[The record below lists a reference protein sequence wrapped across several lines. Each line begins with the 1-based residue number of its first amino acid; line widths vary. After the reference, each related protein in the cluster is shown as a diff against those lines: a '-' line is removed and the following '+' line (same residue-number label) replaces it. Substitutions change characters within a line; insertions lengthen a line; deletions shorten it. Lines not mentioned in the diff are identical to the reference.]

1 MNLWM
6 DDRVSVERKLFDEE
20 NSFVS
25 GQGQALNIIVG
36 ERKVSPCDHAV
47 YSRFKLWVVS
57 QLTGGEVETYRAE
70 SVTIDHWDE
79 KAGNC
84 FPHLLNPCECGTFL
98 PIAVEPG
105 PMLSS
110 AVGLLED
117 LERLKQHYSEME
129 PDFQLVSDVLLEMA
143 QFSLDTNTPLEFR

>member
-1 MNLWM
+1 MLA
-6 DDRVSVERKLFDEE
+6 DRNPTDKV
-20 NSFVS
+20 NSIVG
-25 GQGQALNIIVG
+25 GQEQALYLIVG
-36 ERKVSPCDHAV
+36 ERQVSPCDHAE
-47 YSRFKLWVVS
+47 YSRFKLWIVNK
-57 QLTGGEVETYRAE
+57 LTGGEVETYQVD

-110 AVGLLED
+110 AIGLLED
-117 LERLKQHYSEME
+117 LNRLKQHYSEME
-129 PDFQLVSDVLLEMA
+129 PAFQHLTDVMLEMV
-143 QFSLDTNTPLEFR
+143 QYSLDTNTPLEIR